1 MEEAPSKSKLE
12 TALERFIIEGGAQ
25 LRGTIR
31 PSGNKNA
38 ALPILAASLLT
49 DEPLTVRNVPRIRD
63 VRDMLALLEG
73 LGVEITELGPHD
85 LVLRARD
92 LRTTELDR
100 EICAQIRAS
109 ILLAGPML
117 ARAGEVR
124 LPPPGGD
131 VIGRRRVDT
140 HLAALRALGAEVRVD
155 RGYTMRAAALRGE
168 EIFLDEA
175 SVTATENA
183 LMAAALAKGTT
194 LLLNAAGEPHVQE
207 LARCLNRM
215 GARISGI
222 GSNALTVE
230 GVDRLH
236 GAEVEIGPDHIEVGS
251 FIGLAAMT
259 RGELLIENAAPEHL
273 PMVFIAFERLGIK
286 CRVQGPA
293 PVGDGPAGGAGP
305 AGRSGRV
312 AGGDVLV
319 PAKQSLKIES
329 DANNAVP
336 KIDDGPWPAFP
347 SDLMSIALTVAT
359 QCEGTI
365 LMHEKMFEGRMFF
378 VDKLLNMGARV
389 VLCDP
394 HRAVVVGP
402 SRLHGERLESPDI
415 RAGMAL
421 LLAALSARGQS
432 IINNIGQIDR
442 GYERIEMKL
451 QALGANIERV
461 KV

>member
-1 MEEAPSKSKLE
+1 
-12 TALERFIIEGGAQ
+12 LERFIIEGGAQ
-25 LRGTIR
+25 LHGTVT
-31 PSGNKNA
+31 PSGNKNS
-38 ALPILAASLLT
+38 ALPILAASLMT

-63 VRDMLALLEG
+63 VEDMLALLAD
-73 LGVEITELGPHD
+73 LGVEVTELSRHD

-92 LRTTELDR
+92 VRTTELSR
-100 EICAQIRAS
+100 ELCAQIRAS

-117 ARAGEVR
+117 SRAHEIK

-140 HLAALRALGAEVRVD
+140 HLTALRALGAQVSIGD
-155 RGYTMRAAALRGE
+155 GFQMRTTGLRGS

-183 LMAAALAKGTT
+183 LMAAATAQGTT
-194 LLLNAAGEPHVQE
+194 VLMNAASEPHVQE
-207 LARCLNRM
+207 LARCLNSM

-222 GSNALTVE
+222 GSNALIVE

-236 GAEVEIGPDHIEVGS
+236 GADVTIGPDHIEVGS
-251 FIGLAAMT
+251 FIGLAAAT
-259 RGELLIENAAPEHL
+259 HSELLIQNAAPEHL
-273 PMVFIAFERLGIK
+273 PMVFIAFGRLGIS
-286 CRVQGPA
+286 CRVCGESGA
-293 PVGDGPAGGAGP
+293 VPVEPRERGVDFARPSSVGCN
-305 AGRSGRV
+305 V
-312 AGGDVLV
+312 IV
-319 PAKQSLKIES
+319 PADQSLKIES
-329 DANNAVP
+329 DLHNAVP

-359 QCEGTI
+359 QCDGTI

-402 SRLHGERLESPDI
+402 SELHGERLESPDI

-421 LLAALSARGQS
+421 LLAALAANGRS

-442 GYERIEMKL
+442 GYERIEEKL
-451 QALGANIERV
+451 QRLGARIERV
-461 KV
+461 RV

>member
-1 MEEAPSKSKLE
+1 M
-12 TALERFIIEGGAQ
+12 ERFIIEGGAP
-25 LRGTIR
+25 LHGTVT

-63 VRDMLALLEG
+63 VEDMLALLEG
-73 LGVEITELGPHD
+73 LGVEISELSRHD

-92 LRTTELDR
+92 VRTTELSRD
-100 EICAQIRAS
+100 ICAQIRAS

-117 ARAGEVR
+117 ARAHEIK

-140 HLAALRALGAEVRVD
+140 HLAALRALGAQVVAGDGFE
-155 RGYTMRAAALRGE
+155 MRTTGLRGS

-183 LMAAALAKGTT
+183 LMAATMAEGTT
-194 LLLNAAGEPHVQE
+194 VLLNAAGEPHVQE
-207 LARCLNRM
+207 LARCLNSM

-222 GSNALTVE
+222 GSNALIVE
-230 GVDRLH
+230 GIDRLH
-236 GAEVEIGPDHIEVGS
+236 GSDVTIGPDHIEVGS
-251 FIGLAAMT
+251 FIGLAAAT
-259 RGELLIENAAPEHL
+259 HGELLIQNVAPEHL
-273 PMVFIAFERLGIK
+273 PMVFIAFERLGIA
-286 CRVQGPA
+286 CRVCGKVGVAEAVLPA
-293 PVGDGPAGGAGP
+293 RGVDFTRRHSPAGT
-305 AGRSGRV
+305 
-312 AGGDVLV
+312 DVLV
-319 PAKQSLKIES
+319 PATQSLKIES
-329 DANNAVP
+329 DLHNAVP

-347 SDLMSIALTVAT
+347 SDLMSIALVVAT

-402 SRLHGERLESPDI
+402 SELHGERLESPDI

-421 LLAALSARGQS
+421 LLAGLAAQGQS

-442 GYERIEMKL
+442 GYERIEEKL
-451 QALGANIERV
+451 QRLGARIERV